1 MPYWYSGIV
10 AIIGTNNCHYV
21 VILWF
26 DNNNCFFKRVIEH
39 ILLALTAQDG
49 EINKLSKNKKVRIR
63 ITEIIIEEL
72 EE

>member
-1 MPYWYSGIV
+1 MWSFCGSITTSV
-10 AIIGTNNCHYV
+10 
-21 VILWF
+21 
-26 DNNNCFFKRVIEH
+26 FFNRVIEH

-63 ITEIIIEEL
+63 IPEIIIEEL